1 MGCPAK
7 VLPAMAVAG
16 CVRLQAMAEIAAH
29 QRYWQRTLRLTGALL
44 ALWFVVTFAIGFG
57 ARSLSFQFFGWPFN
71 FWAAAQG
78 ALLVYVGIIAFY
90 AYAMNKLDAAQ
101 PPPDDASAAAPG
113 PG

>member
-1 MGCPAK
+1 MGCLSK

-16 CVRLQAMAEIAAH
+16 CVRLRTMAETAAH

-57 ARSLSFQFFGWPFN
+57 ARALSFEFFGWPFN

-78 ALLVYVGIIAFY
+78 ALLVYVAIIAFY

-101 PPPDDASAAAPG
+101 PPPDDASAVPPG
-113 PG
+113 LG